1 MQLSRKKYGLRIT
14 LVFSNEEIDYI
25 IKIIYSLKDAGLF
38 KKDVSETVENETKQ
52 QNGEFLGMLAATLVA
67 SLLENMLM
75 TDPVIRGSD
84 RVIRVGEWTIRAGQD
99 F

>member
-1 MQLSRKKYGLRIT
+1 M
-14 LVFSNEEIDYI
+14 
-25 IKIIYSLKDAGLF
+25 KIIYSLKDAGLF

-84 RVIRVGEWTIRAGQD
+84 RVIRVGE
-99 F
+99 

>member
-1 MQLSRKKYGLRIT
+1 MQLSRKKYGLQIT

-25 IKIIYSLKDAGLF
+25 MKIIYSLKDAGLF

-52 QNGEFLGMLAATLVA
+52 QNGEFLGMLTATLVA

>member
-1 MQLSRKKYGLRIT
+1 M
-14 LVFSNEEIDYI
+14 
-25 IKIIYSLKDAGLF
+25 KIIYSLKDADLF
-38 KKDVSETVENETKQ
+38 KKDVSETVENEIKK

-75 TDPVIRGSD
+75 TNPVIRGSD
-84 RVIRVGEWTIRAGQD
+84 GVNRVGEWTIRAGQD

>member
-38 KKDVSETVENETKQ
+38 KKDVSETVENEIKKQ
-52 QNGEFLGMLAATLVA
+52 NWDFLGMLAATLVA

-75 TDPVIRGSD
+75 TNPVIRGSD
-84 RVIRVGEWTIRAGQD
+84 GVIRVGEWTIRAGQD

>member
-38 KKDVSETVENETKQ
+38 KKDVSETVENEIKKK
-52 QNGEFLGMLAATLVA
+52 QNGDFLGMLAATLVA

-75 TDPVIRGSD
+75 TNPVIRGSD
-84 RVIRVGEWTIRAGQD
+84 GVIRVGE
-99 F
+99 

>member
-84 RVIRVGEWTIRAGQD
+84 RVIRVGE
-99 F
+99 